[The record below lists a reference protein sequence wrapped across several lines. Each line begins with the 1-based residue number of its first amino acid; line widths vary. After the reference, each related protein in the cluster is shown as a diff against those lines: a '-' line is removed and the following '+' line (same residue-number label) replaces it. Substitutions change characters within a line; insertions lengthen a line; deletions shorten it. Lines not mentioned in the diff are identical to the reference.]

1 MPQNLAQTILHSWTL
16 PLAPTIGVLLAAI
29 IYLRGWRV
37 ARLTRP
43 MELPSWRMA
52 CFMAGLASLWL
63 ALASPLDALDEF
75 LLVAHMTQHLILMS
89 VAPPL
94 IVLGAPVVPM
104 LRGLPKSLV
113 RNDIAVWMSSPRFH
127 RVQNFFTHPAF
138 GWFAMNISFLLWHTP
153 AAYDLALR
161 NNTIHELEHASFFLF
176 ALPFWWFVLQPWPS
190 HYRWSRWL
198 VLPYLMSADL
208 VNTALSAYLV
218 FGGEVIYST
227 YRNAP
232 RIFDIS
238 AMVDQTAAGAEM
250 WVIGSLIFWIPLMI
264 TTLQLLSPRRQRI
277 REAIYRAAAVR
288 QQIKLPEAFDLLRWP
303 MVGPLLRSR
312 YGRMGLQSMTLLLI
326 AAVMLD
332 GARGTPIAML
342 NLGGSVLWNIL
353 RPLNLL
359 LFFVAGNLF
368 CMACPFTLPRELAR
382 VLKLGRLEW
391 PRWLRNKWPAIVMLL
406 FFFWAYEHFALWNSP
421 KKTALVLLLYIVC
434 VFTVDSIFRGASFCK
449 YICPIGQFNF
459 TASLLSPL
467 DLGVKSSATC
477 SSCATSDCIRGNEH
491 QRGCEL
497 QLYMPTK
504 QGNMDC
510 TLCMDC
516 VKACP
521 HDNIALRVLPPLREF
536 GRDPIRSSL
545 RRFSRRTDL
554 AVLLLMLSVSSIFNA
569 GVMIA
574 PVVDGLATLEQKH
587 PFWASA
593 VGSLSLASS
602 IFLALLALCAGLAKL
617 LQLCSKESTLRPV
630 FCRFALAIVP
640 LGLAMWASHLLF
652 HMATAG
658 SSLVPTV
665 AHAWHSLAAA
675 FGHPYATAMASTD
688 AMNMT
693 GNMTG
698 SMGSMPMN
706 AAGAHGMKMAAQA
719 MQSMGAK
726 YAGPMQ
732 GMMHAGTLSGMAKG
746 SMPTMTMLSKPINL
760 MLTSGP
766 QGLNL
771 FHLQVWILDIGLLM
785 SLYAGWR
792 VAREL
797 AASMSRLAMM
807 LLLWMLTSGAFY
819 ALCLWIY
826 TQPMEMRGMGM

>member
-1 MPQNLAQTILHSWTL
+1 MPQNLAQAILHSWTL
-16 PLAPTIGVLLAAI
+16 PLAPTIGVILAAI
-29 IYLRGWRV
+29 LYLRGWRV

-43 MELPSWRMA
+43 MELPVWRMA

-113 RNDIAVWMSSPRFH
+113 RDDLSAWLSSSRFH
-127 RVQNFFTHPAF
+127 HVQNFFTHPAF
-138 GWFAMNISFLLWHTP
+138 GWFAMNISFLLWHVP

-161 NNTIHELEHASFFLF
+161 NNTIHELEHASFFIF

-190 HYRWSRWL
+190 HSRWSRWL
-198 VLPYLMSADL
+198 VLPYLMSADI

-218 FGGEVIYST
+218 FGGKVIYST

-232 RIFDIS
+232 RIFGMT
-238 AMVDQTAAGAEM
+238 ALVDQTAAGAEM
-250 WVIGSLIFWIPLMI
+250 WVIGSLIFWVPLMLI
-264 TTLQLLSPRRQRI
+264 TLELLNPRRQRI
-277 REAIYRAAAVR
+277 REAIFHAAAVR
-288 QQIKLPEAFDLLRWP
+288 NRITLPAAFDLLKFP
-303 MVGPLLRSR
+303 VVGRLLRSR
-312 YGRMGLQSMTLLLI
+312 FGRMGLQSMTLLLI

-359 LFFVAGNLF
+359 LFFIAGNLF

-382 VLKLGRLEW
+382 ALGLGRYEW
-391 PRWLRNKWPAIVMLL
+391 PRWLRNKWPAIILL
-406 FFFWAYEHFALWNSP
+406 LLFFWAYEHFALWNSP
-421 KKTALVLLLYIVC
+421 KKTALVLLLYIAT
-434 VFTVDSIFRGASFCK
+434 VFIIDSIFRGANFCK
-449 YICPIGQFNF
+449 YVCPIGQFNF
-459 TASLLSPL
+459 TASLISPL
-467 DLGVKSSATC
+467 DLGVKSSSTC
-477 SSCATSDCIRGNEH
+477 SSCSTHDCIQGNAQH
-491 QRGCEL
+491 RGCEL
-497 QLYMPTK
+497 QLYLPTK

-521 HDNIALRVLPPLREF
+521 HDNIALRVLPPTREF

-554 AVLLLMLSVSSIFNA
+554 AVLLLLLSISSIFNA

-574 PVVDGLATLEQKH
+574 PVVDGLANLEQKH
-587 PFWASA
+587 PYFASGI
-593 VGSLSLASS
+593 GSLSLAAS
-602 IFLALLALCAGLAKL
+602 IFLALLALCAGFAKL
-617 LQLCSKESTLRPV
+617 MQLCSNESSVRPV

-665 AHAWHSLAAA
+665 SHSWHALSAALGHSS
-675 FGHPYATAMASTD
+675 ATTMASAG
-688 AMNMT
+688 AMNAVAAMP
-693 GNMTG
+693 
-698 SMGSMPMN
+698 SMHMS
-706 AAGAHGMKMAAQA
+706 AAGHAMKMAA
-719 MQSMGAK
+719 
-726 YAGPMQ
+726 
-732 GMMHAGTLSGMAKG
+732 G
-746 SMPTMTMLSKPINL
+746 SMKEMGSMKMMTMVSKPINL
-760 MLTSGP
+760 MLTPGP
-766 QGLNL
+766 QGINL

-785 SLYAGWR
+785 TLYAGWR

-797 AASMSRLAMM
+797 AGSVARILMM
-807 LLLWMLTSGAFY
+807 LSLWAVASGVFY
-819 ALCLWIY
+819 AICLWIY
-826 TQPMEMRGMGM
+826 TKPMEMRGMGM

>member
-1 MPQNLAQTILHSWTL
+1 MLSGPSSATEKAIVPQNLAQAILHSWTL
-16 PLAPTIGVLLAAI
+16 PLAPTIGVILAAI
-29 IYLRGWRV
+29 LYLRGWRV

-43 MELPSWRMA
+43 MELPAWRMA

-94 IVLGAPVVPM
+94 IVLGAPVVPI
-104 LRGLPKSLV
+104 LRGLPRSLV
-113 RNDIAVWMSSPRFH
+113 RDDLSAWMSSSRFH
-127 RVQNFFTHPAF
+127 HVQDFFTHPAF
-138 GWFAMNISFLLWHTP
+138 GWFAMNISFLLWHVP

-161 NNTIHELEHASFFLF
+161 NNTIHELEHASFFIF

-198 VLPYLMSADL
+198 VLPYLMSADI

-218 FGGEVIYST
+218 FGGQVIYST

-232 RIFDIS
+232 RIFGMT
-238 AMVDQTAAGAEM
+238 ALVDQTAAGAEM
-250 WVIGSLIFWIPLMI
+250 WVIGSLIFWVPLMLI
-264 TTLQLLSPRRQRI
+264 TLELLNPRRQRI
-277 REAIYRAAAVR
+277 RTAIYHAAAVR
-288 QQIKLPEAFDLLRWP
+288 NRITLPATFDLLKFP
-303 MVGPLLRSR
+303 VVGRLLRSR
-312 YGRMGLQSMTLLLI
+312 FGRMGLQSMTLLLI

-359 LFFVAGNLF
+359 LFFIAGNLF

-382 VLKLGRLEW
+382 ALRLGRVEW
-391 PRWLRNKWPAIVMLL
+391 PRWLRNKWPAIILL
-406 FFFWAYEHFALWNSP
+406 LIFFWAYEHFVLWNSP
-421 KKTALVLLLYIVC
+421 KKTALVLLLYIVS
-434 VFTVDSIFRGASFCK
+434 VFIIDSIFRGANFCK
-449 YICPIGQFNF
+449 YVCPIGQFNF
-459 TASLLSPL
+459 TASLISPL
-467 DLGVKSSATC
+467 DLGIKRPSTC
-477 SSCATSDCIRGNEH
+477 SSCSTSDCIRGNEKH
-491 QRGCEL
+491 RGCEL
-497 QLYMPTK
+497 QLYLPTK

-521 HDNIALRVLPPLREF
+521 HDNIALRVLPPTREF

-554 AVLLLMLSVSSIFNA
+554 AVLLLLLSVSSIFNA

-574 PVVDGLATLEQKH
+574 PVVDGLANLEQKH
-587 PFWASA
+587 PYFASG
-593 VGSLSLASS
+593 VGSLSLAAS
-602 IFLALLALCAGLAKL
+602 IFLSLLALCAGFAKL
-617 LQLCSKESTLRPV
+617 MQLCSKESSVRPV

-658 SSLVPTV
+658 SSVAPTIS
-665 AHAWHSLAAA
+665 HAWHALSTA
-675 FGHPYATAMASTD
+675 FGHSTATAMASAGVVNTMA
-688 AMNMT
+688 AMHMSAT
-693 GNMTG
+693 GHAMKMAAG
-698 SMGSMPMN
+698 SMKNMGSMPM
-706 AAGAHGMKMAAQA
+706 
-719 MQSMGAK
+719 
-726 YAGPMQ
+726 
-732 GMMHAGTLSGMAKG
+732 
-746 SMPTMTMLSKPINL
+746 MTMVSKPINL
-760 MLTSGP
+760 MLTPGP
-766 QGLNL
+766 QGINL
-771 FHLQVWILDIGLLM
+771 FHLQVWILDVGLLM

-797 AASMSRLAMM
+797 AGSMAKIVMM
-807 LLLWMLTSGAFY
+807 LSLWALASGVFY
-819 ALCLWIY
+819 AICLWIY
-826 TQPMEMRGMGM
+826 TKPMEMRGMGM